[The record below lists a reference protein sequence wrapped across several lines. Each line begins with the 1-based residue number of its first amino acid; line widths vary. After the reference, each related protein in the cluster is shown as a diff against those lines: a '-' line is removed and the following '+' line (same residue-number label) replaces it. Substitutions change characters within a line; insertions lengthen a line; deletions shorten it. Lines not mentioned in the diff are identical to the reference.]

1 MMVVVLLH
9 RADLPST
16 VITRPWHV
24 RVNGSPK
31 LPEVLQLL
39 LLAEHRLA
47 SGGTLE
53 LKDEFGF
60 LTPKLLLDL
69 LGHPIEPRGEF
80 LLVSA
85 REPDTC
91 ALLYLCLYD
100 NRPVGHLHCRYAS
113 NNVLLIFHVA
123 GGSETQ
129 GKRYGVTHPVAILS
143 EGMLWYVL
151 LEHFYSWFIVY
162 LVDDV
167 SLGARHYALTTYWD
181 TAVAYSPTGS
191 RSA

>member
-39 LLAEHRLA
+39 LLAEHHLA

-69 LGHPIEPRGEF
+69 LGHPIEACSDL

-85 REPDTC
+85 REPDTR
-91 ALLYLCLYD
+91 AFWNLRLYSD
-100 NRPVGHLHCRYAS
+100 
-113 NNVLLIFHVA
+113 
-123 GGSETQ
+123 
-129 GKRYGVTHPVAILS
+129 
-143 EGMLWYVL
+143 
-151 LEHFYSWFIVY
+151 
-162 LVDDV
+162 
-167 SLGARHYALTTYWD
+167 
-181 TAVAYSPTGS
+181 
-191 RSA
+191 

>member
-39 LLAEHRLA
+39 LLAEHHLA

-60 LTPKLLLDL
+60 LTLKLVLDL
-69 LGHPIEPRGEF
+69 SGHPIKPSDEF
-80 LLVSA
+80 LLVSS
-85 REPDTC
+85 REPDTRSFWHFG
-91 ALLYLCLYD
+91 LYGYGA
-100 NRPVGHLHCRYAS
+100 VGHPNCRVAS
-113 NNVLLIFHVA
+113 TNVLLIFHVA
-123 GGSETQ
+123 GGSETE
-129 GKRYGVTHPVAILS
+129 GKRYSVAHPVTILN
-143 EGMLWYVL
+143 EGTLW
-151 LEHFYSWFIVY
+151 
-162 LVDDV
+162 
-167 SLGARHYALTTYWD
+167 
-181 TAVAYSPTGS
+181 
-191 RSA
+191 